1 MKSKDVRRGG
11 ETVERGESWW
21 KGNYTGK
28 GVGVGFAVWMYSFI
42 FKYFSN

>member
-21 KGNYTGK
+21 EGNYTGK
-28 GVGVGFAVWMYSFI
+28 GVGFAVWMYSFI